1 MNVNPKFN
9 TILIALLFLS
19 LISPNLN
26 FAQRIPG
33 RTEGRGIGIIDTR
46 HLAELP
52 DILNILSGSA
62 HWDNGIKTGMKDW
75 LSFYVSWLVNGKD
88 EAIHF
93 LNKKSFIQVVF
104 LFKSIDKIIQFR
116 SCITWIQRH

>member
-1 MNVNPKFN
+1 
-9 TILIALLFLS
+9 

-52 DILNILSGSA
+52 DILNILSESI

-75 LSFYVSWLVNGKD
+75 LSSYVSWLVNCKHGKD
-88 EAIHF
+88 EAILF

-104 LFKSIDKIIQFR
+104 LFKIIDKIIQFR
-116 SCITWIQRH
+116 PCITWIQRH